1 MTHDQPAGGIRIFAS
16 WKTWADAEP
25 TVSSTLGPDDASVLR
40 RAYRFAESWHGDQR
54 RPAGEPYPTHLLEAL
69 EVLLVG
75 TGERRAVPLAAAL
88 LHDVVEDTP
97 CSLSEVTEQFGPAV
111 AELVEHLT
119 KPEPATGQ
127 TAQQARQAYLD
138 RLAVAPPDAIAVKL
152 ADRYSTTQ
160 RLHTHPRPAKQR
172 TYYAETVESIIPL
185 ADGFPFFHDLF
196 AVWRRHYAY
205 LTAQPAM

>member
-1 MTHDQPAGGIRIFAS
+1 MTQHQPAGGIRIFAS
-16 WKTWADAEP
+16 WRTWADAEP
-25 TVSSTLGPDDASVLR
+25 TVSAALGPHDTSVLR
-40 RAYRFAESWHGDQR
+40 RAYRFAELRHGEQR
-54 RPAGEPYPTHLLEAL
+54 RPAGQPYRTHLLEAL

-75 TGERRAVPLAAAL
+75 TGERRLGPLATAL

-97 CSLSEVTEQFGPAV
+97 CSPGEVAEEFGPAV

-127 TAQQARQAYLD
+127 SRQQARQAYLD

-152 ADRYSTTQ
+152 ADRYSSTQ

-172 TYYAETVESIIPL
+172 AYYAETVESIIPL
-185 ADGFPFFHDLF
+185 AAGFPFFRDLF
-196 AVWRRHYAY
+196 AAWRLHYAY
-205 LTAQPAM
+205 LTAPI